1 MEFVHKSVLFDEA
14 IKALDL
20 NENKI
25 IVDGT
30 AGGGGH
36 SGEIAKRAK
45 RVISIDQ
52 DPDAIAVLN
61 ERLGDKENVTIVHDN
76 YSNIK
81 NIISNLN
88 IEKIDGLLLDLG
100 VSSFQLD
107 TAERGFSFHK
117 DAPLDMRMSKS
128 GLSAYDVVNNYDWIK
143 DINTLDFLRDY
154 GKFFN
159 VNYMLDKDIVRRRL
173 DAGITYTEFSYM
185 ILQALDFKYLHEH
198 NNVDLQC
205 AGSDQWGNITAGI
218 DLIRKKTGQ
227 EVYGFTMPLILDKFG
242 NKFGKSEGNAL
253 WLDKNKTSPYEIYQY
268 LVNTDDSKVVEYLKV
283 FTFLSHEEINKLEEK
298 VKTEP
303 EKREAQ
309 KALAS
314 EVVRFLHG
322 EEELQEAIKLT
333 ECLFTGNVKEL
344 TDEEIEMVF
353 KGMPTIETKED
364 TIINIM
370 TNNDIASSKRE
381 AREFLSNNAITLDG
395 EIINDENYIITN
407 NKKNH
412 IIRRGKKKYYLI
424 KIN

>member
-61 ERLGDKENVTIVHDN
+61 ERLGDKENVTIVHDK

-128 GLSAYDVVNNYDWIK
+128 GLSAYDVVNNYDERQLADIIYRYGEEKFSRRIAANIVKARAKKPIETTFELVDIIK
-143 DINTLDFLRDY
+143 SSMPQKAMRDAHPARRTFQAIRIEVNAELDVLKSTLEDAFDILAPGGRIAIITFHSLEDRIVKEQFAKWCQGCTCPKEFPVCVC
-154 GKFFN
+154 GK
-159 VNYMLDKDIVRRRL
+159 KPK
-173 DAGITYTEFSYM
+173 GKT
-185 ILQALDFKYLHEH
+185 FK
-198 NNVDLQC
+198 
-205 AGSDQWGNITAGI
+205 SI
-218 DLIRKKTGQ
+218 
-227 EVYGFTMPLILDKFG
+227 
-242 NKFGKSEGNAL
+242 
-253 WLDKNKTSPYEIYQY
+253 SP
-268 LVNTDDSKVVEYLKV
+268 SK
-283 FTFLSHEEINKLEEK
+283 EELEEN
-298 VKTEP
+298 P
-303 EKREAQ
+303 RARSSRLRIFEK
-309 KALAS
+309 
-314 EVVRFLHG
+314 F
-322 EEELQEAIKLT
+322 
-333 ECLFTGNVKEL
+333 
-344 TDEEIEMVF
+344 
-353 KGMPTIETKED
+353 
-364 TIINIM
+364 
-370 TNNDIASSKRE
+370 
-381 AREFLSNNAITLDG
+381 
-395 EIINDENYIITN
+395 
-407 NKKNH
+407 
-412 IIRRGKKKYYLI
+412 
-424 KIN
+424 

>member
-52 DPDAIAVLN
+52 DPDAITVLN

-128 GLSAYDVVNNYDWIK
+128 GLSAYDVVNNYDEKQLADIIYRYGEEKFSRRIATNIVKARAKKPIETTFELVDIIK
-143 DINTLDFLRDY
+143 SSMPQKAMRDAHPARRTFQAIRIEVNAELDVLKSTLEDAYDILAPGGRIAIITFHSLEDRIVKEQFAKWCQGCTCPKEFPVCVC
-154 GKFFN
+154 GK
-159 VNYMLDKDIVRRRL
+159 KPK
-173 DAGITYTEFSYM
+173 GKT
-185 ILQALDFKYLHEH
+185 FK
-198 NNVDLQC
+198 
-205 AGSDQWGNITAGI
+205 SI
-218 DLIRKKTGQ
+218 
-227 EVYGFTMPLILDKFG
+227 
-242 NKFGKSEGNAL
+242 
-253 WLDKNKTSPYEIYQY
+253 SP
-268 LVNTDDSKVVEYLKV
+268 SK
-283 FTFLSHEEINKLEEK
+283 EELEEN
-298 VKTEP
+298 P
-303 EKREAQ
+303 RARSSRLRIFEK
-309 KALAS
+309 
-314 EVVRFLHG
+314 F
-322 EEELQEAIKLT
+322 
-333 ECLFTGNVKEL
+333 
-344 TDEEIEMVF
+344 
-353 KGMPTIETKED
+353 
-364 TIINIM
+364 
-370 TNNDIASSKRE
+370 
-381 AREFLSNNAITLDG
+381 
-395 EIINDENYIITN
+395 
-407 NKKNH
+407 
-412 IIRRGKKKYYLI
+412 
-424 KIN
+424 

>member
-128 GLSAYDVVNNYDWIK
+128 GLSAYDVVNNYGERQLADIIYRYGEEKFSRRIAANIVKARAKKPIETTFELVDIIK
-143 DINTLDFLRDY
+143 SSMPQKAMRDAHPARRTFQAIRIEVNAELDVLKSTLEDAFDILAPSGRIAIITFHSLEDRIVKEQFAKWCQGCTCPKEFPVCVC
-154 GKFFN
+154 GK
-159 VNYMLDKDIVRRRL
+159 KPK
-173 DAGITYTEFSYM
+173 GKT
-185 ILQALDFKYLHEH
+185 FK
-198 NNVDLQC
+198 
-205 AGSDQWGNITAGI
+205 SI
-218 DLIRKKTGQ
+218 
-227 EVYGFTMPLILDKFG
+227 
-242 NKFGKSEGNAL
+242 
-253 WLDKNKTSPYEIYQY
+253 SP
-268 LVNTDDSKVVEYLKV
+268 SK
-283 FTFLSHEEINKLEEK
+283 EELEEN
-298 VKTEP
+298 P
-303 EKREAQ
+303 RARSSRLRIFEK
-309 KALAS
+309 
-314 EVVRFLHG
+314 F
-322 EEELQEAIKLT
+322 
-333 ECLFTGNVKEL
+333 
-344 TDEEIEMVF
+344 
-353 KGMPTIETKED
+353 
-364 TIINIM
+364 
-370 TNNDIASSKRE
+370 
-381 AREFLSNNAITLDG
+381 
-395 EIINDENYIITN
+395 
-407 NKKNH
+407 
-412 IIRRGKKKYYLI
+412 
-424 KIN
+424 

>member
-52 DPDAIAVLN
+52 DPDAITVLN

-128 GLSAYDVVNNYDWIK
+128 GLSAYDVVNNYDERQLADIIYRYGEEKFSRRIAANIVKARAEKPIK
-143 DINTLDFLRDY
+143 TTFELVDIIKSSMPQKAMRDAHPARRTFQAIRIEVNAELDVLKSTLEDAFDILAPGGRIAIITFHSLEDRIVKEQFAKWCQGCTCPKEFPVCVC
-154 GKFFN
+154 GK
-159 VNYMLDKDIVRRRL
+159 KPK
-173 DAGITYTEFSYM
+173 GKT
-185 ILQALDFKYLHEH
+185 FK
-198 NNVDLQC
+198 
-205 AGSDQWGNITAGI
+205 SI
-218 DLIRKKTGQ
+218 
-227 EVYGFTMPLILDKFG
+227 
-242 NKFGKSEGNAL
+242 
-253 WLDKNKTSPYEIYQY
+253 SP
-268 LVNTDDSKVVEYLKV
+268 SK
-283 FTFLSHEEINKLEEK
+283 EELEEN
-298 VKTEP
+298 P
-303 EKREAQ
+303 RARSSRLRIFEK
-309 KALAS
+309 
-314 EVVRFLHG
+314 F
-322 EEELQEAIKLT
+322 
-333 ECLFTGNVKEL
+333 
-344 TDEEIEMVF
+344 
-353 KGMPTIETKED
+353 
-364 TIINIM
+364 
-370 TNNDIASSKRE
+370 
-381 AREFLSNNAITLDG
+381 
-395 EIINDENYIITN
+395 
-407 NKKNH
+407 
-412 IIRRGKKKYYLI
+412 
-424 KIN
+424 

>member
-107 TAERGFSFHK
+107 TAESGFSFHK

-128 GLSAYDVVNNYDWIK
+128 GLSAYDVVNNYDERQLADIIYRYGEEKFSRRIAANIVKARAKKPIETTFELVDIIK
-143 DINTLDFLRDY
+143 SSMPQKAMRDAHPARRTFQAIRIEVNAELDVLKSTLEDAFDILAPGGRIAIITFHSLEDRIVKEQFAKWCQGCTCPKEFPVCVC
-154 GKFFN
+154 GK
-159 VNYMLDKDIVRRRL
+159 KPK
-173 DAGITYTEFSYM
+173 GKT
-185 ILQALDFKYLHEH
+185 FK
-198 NNVDLQC
+198 
-205 AGSDQWGNITAGI
+205 SI
-218 DLIRKKTGQ
+218 
-227 EVYGFTMPLILDKFG
+227 
-242 NKFGKSEGNAL
+242 
-253 WLDKNKTSPYEIYQY
+253 SP
-268 LVNTDDSKVVEYLKV
+268 SK
-283 FTFLSHEEINKLEEK
+283 EELEEN
-298 VKTEP
+298 P
-303 EKREAQ
+303 RARSSRLRIFEK
-309 KALAS
+309 
-314 EVVRFLHG
+314 F
-322 EEELQEAIKLT
+322 
-333 ECLFTGNVKEL
+333 
-344 TDEEIEMVF
+344 
-353 KGMPTIETKED
+353 
-364 TIINIM
+364 
-370 TNNDIASSKRE
+370 
-381 AREFLSNNAITLDG
+381 
-395 EIINDENYIITN
+395 
-407 NKKNH
+407 
-412 IIRRGKKKYYLI
+412 
-424 KIN
+424 

>member
-81 NIISNLN
+81 DIISNLN

-128 GLSAYDVVNNYDWIK
+128 GLSAYDVVKNYDERQLADIIYRYGEEKFSRRIAANIVKARAKKPIETTFELVDIIK
-143 DINTLDFLRDY
+143 SSMPQKAMRDAHPARRTFQAIRIEVNAELDVLKSTLEDAFDILAPSGRIAIITFHSLEDRIVKEQFAKWCQGCTCPKEFPVCVC
-154 GKFFN
+154 GK
-159 VNYMLDKDIVRRRL
+159 KPK
-173 DAGITYTEFSYM
+173 GKT
-185 ILQALDFKYLHEH
+185 FK
-198 NNVDLQC
+198 
-205 AGSDQWGNITAGI
+205 SI
-218 DLIRKKTGQ
+218 
-227 EVYGFTMPLILDKFG
+227 
-242 NKFGKSEGNAL
+242 
-253 WLDKNKTSPYEIYQY
+253 SP
-268 LVNTDDSKVVEYLKV
+268 SK
-283 FTFLSHEEINKLEEK
+283 EELEEN
-298 VKTEP
+298 P
-303 EKREAQ
+303 RARSSRLRIFEK
-309 KALAS
+309 
-314 EVVRFLHG
+314 F
-322 EEELQEAIKLT
+322 
-333 ECLFTGNVKEL
+333 
-344 TDEEIEMVF
+344 
-353 KGMPTIETKED
+353 
-364 TIINIM
+364 
-370 TNNDIASSKRE
+370 
-381 AREFLSNNAITLDG
+381 
-395 EIINDENYIITN
+395 
-407 NKKNH
+407 
-412 IIRRGKKKYYLI
+412 
-424 KIN
+424 

>member
-128 GLSAYDVVNNYDWIK
+128 GLSAYDVVNNYDERQLADIIYRYGEEKFSRRIAANIDKARAKKPIETTFELVDIIK
-143 DINTLDFLRDY
+143 SSMPQKAMRDAHPARRTFQAIRIEVNAELDVLKSTLEDAFDILAPGGRIAIITFHSLEDRIVKEQFAKWCQGCTCPKEFPVCVC
-154 GKFFN
+154 GK
-159 VNYMLDKDIVRRRL
+159 KPK
-173 DAGITYTEFSYM
+173 GKT
-185 ILQALDFKYLHEH
+185 FK
-198 NNVDLQC
+198 
-205 AGSDQWGNITAGI
+205 SI
-218 DLIRKKTGQ
+218 
-227 EVYGFTMPLILDKFG
+227 
-242 NKFGKSEGNAL
+242 
-253 WLDKNKTSPYEIYQY
+253 SP
-268 LVNTDDSKVVEYLKV
+268 SK
-283 FTFLSHEEINKLEEK
+283 EELEEN
-298 VKTEP
+298 P
-303 EKREAQ
+303 RARSSRLRIFEK
-309 KALAS
+309 
-314 EVVRFLHG
+314 F
-322 EEELQEAIKLT
+322 
-333 ECLFTGNVKEL
+333 
-344 TDEEIEMVF
+344 
-353 KGMPTIETKED
+353 
-364 TIINIM
+364 
-370 TNNDIASSKRE
+370 
-381 AREFLSNNAITLDG
+381 
-395 EIINDENYIITN
+395 
-407 NKKNH
+407 
-412 IIRRGKKKYYLI
+412 
-424 KIN
+424 

>member
-128 GLSAYDVVNNYDWIK
+128 GLSAYDVVNNYDERQLA
-143 DINTLDFLRDY
+143 DIIYRY
-154 GKFFN
+154 G
-159 VNYMLDKDIVRRRL
+159 
-173 DAGITYTEFSYM
+173 
-185 ILQALDFKYLHEH
+185 
-198 NNVDLQC
+198 
-205 AGSDQWGNITAGI
+205 
-218 DLIRKKTGQ
+218 
-227 EVYGFTMPLILDKFG
+227 
-242 NKFGKSEGNAL
+242 
-253 WLDKNKTSPYEIYQY
+253 
-268 LVNTDDSKVVEYLKV
+268 
-283 FTFLSHEEINKLEEK
+283 EEIFSRRIAANIVKTRAEKPIETTFELVDIIKSSMPQKAMRDAHPARRTFQAIRIEVNAELDVLKSTLEDAFDILAPGGRIAIITFHSLEDRIVKEQFAKWCQGCTCPKEFPVCVCGKKPKGKTFKSISPSKEELEEN
-298 VKTEP
+298 P
-303 EKREAQ
+303 RARSSRLRIFEK
-309 KALAS
+309 
-314 EVVRFLHG
+314 F
-322 EEELQEAIKLT
+322 
-333 ECLFTGNVKEL
+333 
-344 TDEEIEMVF
+344 
-353 KGMPTIETKED
+353 
-364 TIINIM
+364 
-370 TNNDIASSKRE
+370 
-381 AREFLSNNAITLDG
+381 
-395 EIINDENYIITN
+395 
-407 NKKNH
+407 
-412 IIRRGKKKYYLI
+412 
-424 KIN
+424 